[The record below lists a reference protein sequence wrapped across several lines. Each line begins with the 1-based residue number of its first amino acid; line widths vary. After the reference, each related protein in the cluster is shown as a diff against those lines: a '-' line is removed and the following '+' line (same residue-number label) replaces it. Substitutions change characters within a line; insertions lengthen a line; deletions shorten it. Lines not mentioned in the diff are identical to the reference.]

1 MQNNTSRF
9 LQKKR
14 ALSLLGGLFIT
25 ASVFGQNLTVTG
37 TVKDVTGEPVIGANV
52 IQEGMSNGSIT
63 DIDGKFSLSIPK
75 GSVLVISYIGY
86 ASQNVTVTGN
96 QPLVITLPR
105 LPILPAD
112 SCRVAGLGS
121 CRRKCRGFLRSRL
134 RRLYP

>member
-52 IQEGMSNGSIT
+52 IQEGTSNGSIT

-75 GSVLVISYIGY
+75 GSVLVISYITWVRY
-86 ASQNVTVTGN
+86 KQINISLKIRNIAIKVLN
-96 QPLVITLPR
+96 L
-105 LPILPAD
+105 
-112 SCRVAGLGS
+112 
-121 CRRKCRGFLRSRL
+121 
-134 RRLYP
+134 